1 MIGIMQIFMKK
12 KIETNT
18 METDERITKLEN
30 LLEEIWRMCKDNM
43 PPYYAYGDNEAACY
57 MADLIESI
65 QEKASNLP

>member
-1 MIGIMQIFMKK
+1 
-12 KIETNT
+12 